1 MKKSF
6 TLQSILDKKIKTSE
20 KIILADLIIPVERNK
35 VLPEGTTII
44 LSSLGK
50 LTIRKTIKEIPNNG
64 KFNMYP
70 LLLNNLAEEKGIT
83 SNYLQWFFGLKEIN
97 NYISEN
103 ATGTVF
109 IKVPQKIIHNLLIP
123 VPKYNFKVAST
134 KEIVIEKEQSEFK
147 TLIDQFYND
156 YLINLGKGLY
166 STCIILAAAI
176 TETIIYQLLIEE
188 GVDKK
193 ILENDRSLGL
203 GKLITYLKLLQLDC
217 KLDIPITHLVDLQKK
232 RNSVVHVGLAIKKSK
247 KYDAEDLKCFDEII
261 KYFGI

>member
-6 TLQSILDKKIKTSE
+6 TLQSILDKKFKTSE
-20 KIILADLIIPVERNK
+20 KIILTDLIIPVERNEI
-35 VLPEGTTII
+35 LPEGTNCI
-44 LSSLGK
+44 LSSFSR
-50 LTIRKTIKEIPNNG
+50 LTIRKTTKEIPNDG
-64 KFNMYP
+64 KFIMYP
-70 LLLNNLAEEKGIT
+70 LLLNDLAKEKGIT

-97 NYISEN
+97 DYVSKNT
-103 ATGTVF
+103 TGTVF

-123 VPKYNFKVAST
+123 VPKYNFKVTSSQ
-134 KEIVIEKEQSEFK
+134 EIIIKTEQSEFK

-156 YLINLGKGLY
+156 YLINLEKGLY

-176 TETIIYQLLIEE
+176 TETIIYQLLVEE

-203 GKLITYLKLLQLDC
+203 GKLITYLKLLQLDF
-217 KLDIPITHLVDLQKK
+217 KLDIPITHLVELQKK